1 MRGRVG
7 VDGTAFE
14 VKRCSCE
21 DCADY
26 AGYETQDADLGF
38 KILREL
44 EEDKLELPK
53 WVSNT

>member
-1 MRGRVG
+1 MRGRIG

-44 EEDKLELPK
+44 EEDNLEGPK
-53 WVSNT
+53 GGSHA